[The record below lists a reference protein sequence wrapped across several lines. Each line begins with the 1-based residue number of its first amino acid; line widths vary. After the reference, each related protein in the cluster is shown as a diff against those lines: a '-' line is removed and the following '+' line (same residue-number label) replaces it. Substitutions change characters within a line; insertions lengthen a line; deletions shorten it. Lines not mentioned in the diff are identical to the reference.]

1 MIRWFLKLSQIPE
14 VTEVPSFSGEALS
27 YLQGLIDGF
36 TISDALEV
44 KNIEKVTNHDV
55 KAVEYFLK
63 QKCQSHPEI
72 AKVLEFF
79 HFVCTSEDINNLAHA
94 LMLKE
99 ALNTVIFPVMDEVI
113 KAVCDMAKANA
124 HVPMFSRTHGQRD
137 LTDSTVLR
145 NMGEGLGQKV
155 NEASLFEDL
164 NESWEVLAEPI
175 QTVLLTQL
183 GTLELLQKTWKR
195 CGIILLL
202 VKSGANLGRN
212 RGKVRFSHDAENRP
226 YLSRVEPEMVVGWY
240 HSHPG
245 FGCWLSGVDI
255 NTQQA
260 LIHGLN
266 RHYYSIAINYRKN
279 ELEEKMLLNLHKK
292 KWTDGLTLQRFDTH
306 SKTNEQT
313 VQKMQKQM
321 SVMVTVLVTKEGKRL
336 ETALGRSM
344 EKAVKANTDALWA
357 HFQEENAKQEK
368 LVRERTQ
375 QITSLITNCI
385 NKDLPAMVEK
395 TVKKELAAVGPAV
408 ARAIS
413 PAIEKTISTAIT
425 EAFQRGVGD
434 KAVNQLEKSVNS
446 KLEATVARQIQAQFQ
461 TSGKQALQT
470 GHEVYQTPFKEG
482 TKEAQV
488 SDCNLQLP
496 NMAEDDFSVMKN
508 WVSRN
513 YYPASHALDNGV
525 ESGSVT
531 MEGKKRGFEKLDQK
545 QVVHRKSIDTFGQ
558 RTSQYRGVTR
568 HRWTGRYEAH
578 LWDNSCK
585 KEGQSRKGRQVYLG
599 GYDMEAKAARAYDL
613 AALKY
618 WGPSTHINFPL
629 ENYQQELEHM
639 KNMTRQEYVAH
650 LRRKSSGFSR
660 GASMYR
666 GVTRHH
672 QHGRWQARIGRVTR
686 RVFLLCYKMPQKNF
700 KS

>member
-1 MIRWFLKLSQIPE
+1 MKLAIAISKFDFEHRDLELFFRSVIFVFFDQSNYTNRKWYKSTSKLMIRWFLKLSQIPE
-14 VTEVPSFSGEALS
+14 VIEVPSFSGEALS

-145 NMGEGLGQKV
+145 NMGEGLGHSLLAYRSALQGISKLQV

-461 TSGKQALQT
+461 TSGKQALQDALKSSLEASVIPAFEMSCKAMFEQVDAT
-470 GHEVYQTPFKEG
+470 FQKGMIEHATVAQQQFESTHSPLALALRVN
-482 TKEAQV
+482 AQV
-488 SDCNLQLP
+488 KP
-496 NMAEDDFSVMKN
+496 HK
-508 WVSRN
+508 SRQ
-513 YYPASHALDNGV
+513 
-525 ESGSVT
+525 ECR
-531 MEGKKRGFEKLDQK
+531 RGYQK
-545 QVVHRKSIDTFGQ
+545 QV
-558 RTSQYRGVTR
+558 
-568 HRWTGRYEAH
+568 
-578 LWDNSCK
+578 C
-585 KEGQSRKGRQVYLG
+585 RKGIVP
-599 GYDMEAKAARAYDL
+599 DYDL
-613 AALKY
+613 
-618 WGPSTHINFPL
+618 
-629 ENYQQELEHM
+629 QQRLH
-639 KNMTRQEYVAH
+639 
-650 LRRKSSGFSR
+650 
-660 GASMYR
+660 
-666 GVTRHH
+666 
-672 QHGRWQARIGRVTR
+672 RV
-686 RVFLLCYKMPQKNF
+686 
-700 KS
+700 

>member
-1 MIRWFLKLSQIPE
+1 M
-14 VTEVPSFSGEALS
+14 
-27 YLQGLIDGF
+27 
-36 TISDALEV
+36 
-44 KNIEKVTNHDV
+44 
-55 KAVEYFLK
+55 
-63 QKCQSHPEI
+63 
-72 AKVLEFF
+72 
-79 HFVCTSEDINNLAHA
+79 
-94 LMLKE
+94 
-99 ALNTVIFPVMDEVI
+99 
-113 KAVCDMAKANA
+113 
-124 HVPMFSRTHGQRD
+124 
-137 LTDSTVLR
+137 
-145 NMGEGLGQKV
+145 
-155 NEASLFEDL
+155 
-164 NESWEVLAEPI
+164 SWI
-175 QTVLLTQL
+175 
-183 GTLELLQKTWKR
+183 
-195 CGIILLL
+195 
-202 VKSGANLGRN
+202 
-212 RGKVRFSHDAENRP
+212 
-226 YLSRVEPEMVVGWY
+226 
-240 HSHPG
+240 
-245 FGCWLSGVDI
+245 
-255 NTQQA
+255 
-260 LIHGLN
+260 
-266 RHYYSIAINYRKN
+266 YY
-279 ELEEKMLLNLHKK
+279 
-292 KWTDGLTLQRFDTH
+292 
-306 SKTNEQT
+306 
-313 VQKMQKQM
+313 
-321 SVMVTVLVTKEGKRL
+321 
-336 ETALGRSM
+336 
-344 EKAVKANTDALWA
+344 
-357 HFQEENAKQEK
+357 
-368 LVRERTQ
+368 
-375 QITSLITNCI
+375 
-385 NKDLPAMVEK
+385 
-395 TVKKELAAVGPAV
+395 
-408 ARAIS
+408 
-413 PAIEKTISTAIT
+413 
-425 EAFQRGVGD
+425 AFR
-434 KAVNQLEKSVNS
+434 
-446 KLEATVARQIQAQFQ
+446 
-461 TSGKQALQT
+461 

-525 ESGSVT
+525 ESGSQISPTVT
-531 MEGKKRGFEKLDQK
+531 ECVAMEGKKRGSEKLDQK

>member
-79 HFVCTSEDINNLAHA
+79 HFVCTSEDISNLAHA

-145 NMGEGLGQKV
+145 NMGEGLGHSLLAYRSALQGISKLQV

-461 TSGKQALQT
+461 TSGKQALQ
-470 GHEVYQTPFKEG
+470 G
-482 TKEAQV
+482 T
-488 SDCNLQLP
+488 
-496 NMAEDDFSVMKN
+496 
-508 WVSRN
+508 
-513 YYPASHALDNGV
+513 
-525 ESGSVT
+525 T
-531 MEGKKRGFEKLDQK
+531 
-545 QVVHRKSIDTFGQ
+545 
-558 RTSQYRGVTR
+558 
-568 HRWTGRYEAH
+568 
-578 LWDNSCK
+578 
-585 KEGQSRKGRQVYLG
+585 
-599 GYDMEAKAARAYDL
+599 
-613 AALKY
+613 
-618 WGPSTHINFPL
+618 
-629 ENYQQELEHM
+629 
-639 KNMTRQEYVAH
+639 
-650 LRRKSSGFSR
+650 
-660 GASMYR
+660 
-666 GVTRHH
+666 
-672 QHGRWQARIGRVTR
+672 
-686 RVFLLCYKMPQKNF
+686 
-700 KS
+700 